1 MYEEN
6 DEHVKPREGGYIL
19 DPIKAQELETQDNTQ
34 FREEIQRKLDNSNKM
49 YGNKGL
55 QMNVQQNL
63 SPPPEMHSS
72 DYDSNDGLPPPI
84 PTKKPPF
91 ILGIKLNVAGLG
103 ISTLAQG
110 DGQTAEQMADSQVL
124 KQSIQQ
130 KK

>member
-1 MYEEN
+1 
-6 DEHVKPREGGYIL
+6 
-19 DPIKAQELETQDNTQ
+19 
-34 FREEIQRKLDNSNKM
+34 
-49 YGNKGL
+49 
-55 QMNVQQNL
+55 MNVQQNL

-72 DYDSNDGLPPPI
+72 DSDDGLPPPI

-91 ILGIKLNVAGLG
+91 ILGFKLNVAGLG

-130 KK
+130 KKLIQLSDRSDDDQEQIPIQS